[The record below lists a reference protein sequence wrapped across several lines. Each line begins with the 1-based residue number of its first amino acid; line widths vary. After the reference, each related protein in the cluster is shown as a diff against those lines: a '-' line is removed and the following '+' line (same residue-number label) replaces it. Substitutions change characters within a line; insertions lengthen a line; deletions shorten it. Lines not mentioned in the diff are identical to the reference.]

1 MLVFIA
7 GNALEDWLNNLSIV
21 DDDKSEE
28 APGQAETGEEAA
40 DTEYRFVRDS
50 EEGTEEDQQ
59 ALGAATEDQEQQQLQ
74 ADKKEIDQADDAE
87 RDSHKTDVS
96 EMKEAAHPEM
106 AKGSHL
112 DDKTEMDV
120 DDVPEAGGTD
130 GPDGVPGSAR
140 EVAAS
145 DMETLVNLGDVM
157 TAQHTS
163 QNKVRSRSDK
173 WVLIC
178 NQVLVKHFMNSSRTY
193 QLFFPH
199 YRTTSRGIM
208 PHQSGQMWKVRP
220 GQYIHNFTVSYYSGC
235 VLTQPSRNTLHFS
248 DQVSRELWTRC
259 DILNTS
265 LVGDL
270 TEKLRLILEPSLAK
284 KLSGDYR
291 SGKRIN
297 MRKVRS
303 ERGLH
308 LSKEHK
314 NVVRIV
320 QY

>member
-1 MLVFIA
+1 MLVFDA

-87 RDSHKTDVS
+87 RASHKTDVS

-120 DDVPEAGGTD
+120 DDVPQAGGTG
-130 GPDGVPGSAR
+130 GPDGVPDSVR

-157 TAQHTS
+157 TAQDTL
-163 QNKVRSRSDK
+163 QNKVRSRWGY
-173 WVLIC
+173 WVLILQPGPC
-178 NQVLVKHFMNSSRTY
+178 QASHELKSHLPIIFS
-193 QLFFPH
+193 H
-199 YRTTSRGIM
+199 HRTTSHGIM
-208 PHQSGQMWKVRP
+208 PHQSGQMWKVSP
-220 GQYIHNFTVSYYSGC
+220 GQHIHNFAVSYYPGC
-235 VLTQPSRNTLHFS
+235 LFTSTFPQHFALFRS
-248 DQVSRELWTRC
+248 SFQGAVDEVRHPEHQLGGRFDREAAINPGAVAR
-259 DILNTS
+259 
-265 LVGDL
+265 
-270 TEKLRLILEPSLAK
+270 EKAFWRL
-284 KLSGDYR
+284 
-291 SGKRIN
+291 
-297 MRKVRS
+297 
-303 ERGLH
+303 
-308 LSKEHK
+308 
-314 NVVRIV
+314 
-320 QY
+320 